1 MVGGATKD
9 RCPAANDALE
19 TIRKKHAM
27 LRGVL
32 NERAERWW
40 AGSEAIAQ
48 GRGGVVL
55 VHEATGI
62 SRSTLRRGIREITTR
77 VADRAEPDE
86 RIRRPGAGRKRLVV
100 NQPDLLPALKRL
112 VDPATRGDPMSPL
125 LWTSKSVEHLATEL
139 QREGHKVSA
148 TTVALLLQEGGYSL
162 QSNRKTLEGTSHPD
176 RDGQFQHIA
185 AQSAEFMRAGEPVIS
200 VDTKKKEL
208 LGPFRNGGRE
218 YQAKKRPERV
228 LVHDFKDPE
237 LGKAIPYGVYDV
249 ERNAGWV
256 NVGVDHDTSEFA
268 VESVRRWWRT
278 MGAAVY
284 PRTKRLLITAD
295 GGGSNGYR
303 TRAWKFQLQ
312 RLADESGL
320 EITVCHFP
328 PGTSKWNKIEHR
340 LFCHITHN
348 WRGRPLVS
356 REAVVS
362 LIANTTT
369 RKGLTVRAALDTG
382 SYATGVKLTDAQMA
396 TLNLSPASF
405 HGEWNYTLAP
415 RPRTP

>member
-62 SRSTLRRGIREITTR
+62 SRSTLRRGIREIATR

-328 PGTSKWNKIEHR
+328 PGTSKWNKVEHR
-340 LFCHITHN
+340 LFSYISMN
-348 WRGRPLVS
+348 WRGRPLTDYQT
-356 REAVVS
+356 VVN
-362 LIANTTT
+362 LIASTKTKT
-369 RKGLTVRAALDTG
+369 GLTVKVRLDKNTYQRGIKVSPDELKKIAL
-382 SYATGVKLTDAQMA
+382 Q
-396 TLNLSPASF
+396 PHEF
-405 HGEWNYTLAP
+405 HGEWNYTIKP
-415 RPRTP
+415 N

>member
-1 MVGGATKD
+1 MVVGTKD
-9 RCPAANDALE
+9 RGPAANEALE

-32 NERAERWW
+32 DERAERWW
-40 AGSEAIAQ
+40 AGSEAIAR

-62 SRSTLRRGIREITTR
+62 SRSTLRRGIREIATR
-77 VADRAEPDE
+77 VADGAEPDE

-125 LWTSKSVEHLATEL
+125 LWTSKSADHLATEL
-139 QREGHKVSA
+139 RLEGHKVSA
-148 TTVALLLQEGGYSL
+148 TTVALLLEEGGYSL
-162 QSNRKTLEGTSHPD
+162 QSNLKTLEGASHPE
-176 RDGQFQHIA
+176 RDAQFRHIA
-185 AQSAEFMRAGEPVIS
+185 AQSSAFMGAGDPVIS
-200 VDTKKKEL
+200 VDTKKKEK
-208 LGPFRNGGRE
+208 LGPLRNGGKE
-218 YQAKKRPERV
+218 YQPKGNPERV
-228 LVHDFKDPE
+228 RIHDFKDEE
-237 LGKAIPYGVYDV
+237 LGKAIPYGIYDI

-268 VESVRRWWRT
+268 VESVRRWWRS
-278 MGAAVY
+278 MGSAVY
-284 PRTKRLLITAD
+284 PRAKRLLITAD

-369 RKGLTVRAALDTG
+369 KKGLTVQAALDTG

-415 RPRTP
+415 RPKSL

>member
-1 MVGGATKD
+1 MVGDTTKD
-9 RCPAANDALE
+9 RGPAANEALE
-19 TIRKKHAM
+19 MIRKKHAM

-32 NERAERWW
+32 DERSERWW

-62 SRSTLRRGIREITTR
+62 SRSTLRRGIREIETR
-77 VADRAEPDE
+77 GADRAESDE

-100 NQPDLLPALKRL
+100 NQPELLPALKRL

-125 LWTSKSVEHLATEL
+125 LWTSKSVEHLASEL
-139 QREGHKVSA
+139 RREGHKVSA
-148 TTVALLLQEGGYSL
+148 TTVALLLEEEGYSL
-162 QSNRKTLEGTSHPD
+162 QSNRKTLEGTSDPD

-185 AQSAEFMRAGEPVIS
+185 AQSAEFMNVGEPVIS

-218 YQAKKRPERV
+218 YQPKNRPERV

-237 LGKAIPYGVYDV
+237 LGKAIPYGVYDL

-256 NVGVDHDTSEFA
+256 NVGVDHDTAEFA
-268 VESVRRWWRT
+268 VESVRRWWST

-284 PRTKRLLITAD
+284 PLAKRLLITAD

-312 RLADESGL
+312 QLADESGL

-348 WRGRPLVS
+348 WRGRPS
-356 REAVVS
+356 
-362 LIANTTT
+362 
-369 RKGLTVRAALDTG
+369 
-382 SYATGVKLTDAQMA
+382 
-396 TLNLSPASF
+396 
-405 HGEWNYTLAP
+405 
-415 RPRTP
+415 